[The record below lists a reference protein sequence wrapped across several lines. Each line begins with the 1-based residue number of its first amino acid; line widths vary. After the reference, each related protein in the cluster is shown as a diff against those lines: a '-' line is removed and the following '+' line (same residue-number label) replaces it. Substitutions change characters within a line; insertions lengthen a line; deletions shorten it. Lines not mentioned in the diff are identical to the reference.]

1 MRELAGRVGLGQI
14 EEVHIGRYADQ
25 HGLNEVE
32 SKERIIVGV
41 NDYVLAEEPPIPIAT
56 VDPALEADQVQRV
69 QALRA
74 RRNAA
79 EVARALAALDDAAAG
94 TANLVV
100 PILGAVKALAT
111 VGEIADVMR
120 ERFGEYHPSL

>member
-1 MRELAGRVGLGQI
+1 MVRAIEHGFPQREI
-14 EEVHIGRYADQ
+14 ERRAYEHQRA
-25 HGLNEVE
+25 VE
-32 SKERIIVGV
+32 ANQRIIVGV
-41 NDYVLAEEPPIPIAT
+41 NDFVVAEDAPVPVAT
-56 VDPALEADQVQRV
+56 VDPALEADQVRRLA
-69 QALRA
+69 ALRA

-79 EVARALAALDDAAAG
+79 EVTRALTALDDAAAG

-120 ERFGEYHPSL
+120 KRFGEYHPAT